1 MFGEYI
7 DSHNHMHALNW
18 DEWELLGAT
27 GMRAAVL
34 SCGNPH
40 LYREVWDEA
49 PGYDDIM
56 RFWEGPVGM
65 AQALE
70 AQHFIK
76 IRCAVGISS
85 MTRVNDWENLLEEIP
100 GFLEDENVVALGEI
114 GLDPT
119 QYFSLTWP
127 MEEQTACLEAQAE
140 LAKKYDKP
148 IILHTPTPKKSK
160 DFLGNVA
167 VQADVPPE
175 QLRLHYMQKDLEIIR
190 KTGFDEARVA
200 VDHTDATTV
209 EHIHR
214 DTRAMCAI
222 SIGSALRPLEPAQV
236 IEWVETFG
244 PDRIML
250 NSDHLG
256 YRPIDILS
264 VPKTLR
270 AMRNAGLSDEAIR
283 KVSFENARKFY
294 DLSL

>member
-1 MFGEYI
+1 VFGEYI

-18 DEWELLGAT
+18 DEWELLGTT

-56 RFWEGPVGM
+56 RFWEGPIEM

-70 AQHFIK
+70 AQHFIQ

-85 MTRVNDWENLLEEIP
+85 MTRVSDWEMLLEEMP
-100 GFLEDENVVALGEI
+100 GFLEDESVVALGEI

-119 QYFSLTWP
+119 QYFSLSWA

-160 DFLGNVA
+160 DFLGDVA

-175 QLRLHYMQKDLEIIR
+175 RIRLHYMQKDLEIIR
-190 KTGFDEARVA
+190 KTGFDEAKVA

-209 EHIHR
+209 GHIHEH
-214 DTRAMCAI
+214 TRAMCAV
-222 SIGSALRPLEPAQV
+222 SIGSALRPLQPAQV
-236 IEWVETFG
+236 IEWVERFG

-270 AMRNAGLSDEAIR
+270 AMRNAGLPEEAIR

-294 DLSL
+294 NLAL